1 MNRAATKLAALDATF
16 GLTVTQN
23 NKEFTFA
30 DICGGPGGFSGK
42 FFLNKQK
49 KKYAKCHLIRVFIM
63 ESA

>member
-16 GLTVTQN
+16 GLTVTEK

-42 FFLNKQK
+42 KYTPKLYKEQK
-49 KKYAKCHLIRVFIM
+49 KKKKKK
-63 ESA
+63 

>member
-16 GLTVTQN
+16 GLTAVTDT

-42 FFLNKQK
+42 
-49 KKYAKCHLIRVFIM
+49 
-63 ESA
+63 S